1 VITSL
6 ERARMTIGR
15 SIPTALEYCTTSSP
29 RHLRE
34 KRSRKVP
41 GLILVAGGAGGHAG
55 TLSPFAF
62 VEKTRQ
68 WFDGP
73 IVLRDHRNG

>member
-1 VITSL
+1 MITSL

-15 SIPTALEYCTTSSP
+15 SIPTAVEYCTTSSP

-55 TLSPFAF
+55 TLSPSRSWRKLGSGSMAPLYF
-62 VEKTRQ
+62 
-68 WFDGP
+68 
-73 IVLRDHRNG
+73 RDHRNG